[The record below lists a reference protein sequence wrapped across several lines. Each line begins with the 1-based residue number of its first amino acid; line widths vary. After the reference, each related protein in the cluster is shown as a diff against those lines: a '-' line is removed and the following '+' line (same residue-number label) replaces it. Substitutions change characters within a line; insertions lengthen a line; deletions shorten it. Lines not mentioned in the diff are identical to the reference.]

1 MDLTVVVGHGA
12 TTGTDFDKAPECG
25 WGEVIFDIH
34 RANKCAFVDNKFAQ
48 KCSFTFEMIIYIL
61 FQK

>member
-34 RANKCAFVDNKFAQ
+34 RANARSSTTSSRGSAHLRLK
-48 KCSFTFEMIIYIL
+48 
-61 FQK
+61 